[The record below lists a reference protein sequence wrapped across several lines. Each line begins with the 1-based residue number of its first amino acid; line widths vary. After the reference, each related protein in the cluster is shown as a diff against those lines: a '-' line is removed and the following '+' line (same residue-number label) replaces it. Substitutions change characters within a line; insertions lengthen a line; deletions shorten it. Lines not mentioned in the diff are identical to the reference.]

1 MHAIRVSRITYIR
14 YAQRHNIGMPN
25 NLSLGTMKTKGL
37 NMMAKIDYDNGLRDM
52 HRSFVNSYID

>member
-1 MHAIRVSRITYIR
+1 
-14 YAQRHNIGMPN
+14 
-25 NLSLGTMKTKGL
+25 MKTKGL